1 MAQKLGFELPKNA
14 DGTANPNYVDL
25 LDEDKPISGQ
35 NFACISFVSPEK
47 ILKQKQFFL
56 FENFLRVW
64 DFTKSAD
71 KFRQFLGFAA
81 HKYNLSV
88 DMLFE
93 DFNGFCDEERSYL
106 SESTIEDD
114 YKTFLDANE

>member
-1 MAQKLGFELPKNA
+1 MAQKIGFELPKNA
-14 DGTANPNYVDL
+14 DGSANPNYVDL

-56 FENFLRVW
+56 FEQFLRVW

-81 HKYNLSV
+81 HKYNLNV
-88 DMLFE
+88 DLLFE
-93 DFNGFCDEERSYL
+93 DFNGF
-106 SESTIEDD
+106 
-114 YKTFLDANE
+114 